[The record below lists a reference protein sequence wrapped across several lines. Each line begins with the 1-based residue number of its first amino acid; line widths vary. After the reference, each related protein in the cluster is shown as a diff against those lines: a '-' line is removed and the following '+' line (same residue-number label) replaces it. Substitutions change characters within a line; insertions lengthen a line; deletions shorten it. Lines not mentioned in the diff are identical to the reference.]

1 MRLPRAIYLLPPQ
14 GKSFLICP
22 KHFSFVISAASLT
35 LWNVCGLQVWIA
47 SEECKWMLCV
57 AQPHCQAAASL
68 SNLTR
73 AKNLWLLYTTSFLPL
88 SFSPSTLSCI
98 SATAITIKHH
108 RHFYS
113 TFRLRLFAV
122 FRQALSLFS
131 FPFLVSLS
139 PQAVREIALLL
150 SHALCAWASYTAWCL
165 WWVANPKVTQ
175 STDCPP
181 SRSPLPPLAE

>member
-22 KHFSFVISAASLT
+22 KHFSFVTSAASLT
-35 LWNVCGLQVWIA
+35 LWNVRGLQVDW
-47 SEECKWMLCV
+47 SVECKWMLCPTTLPSRSKFV
-57 AQPHCQAAASL
+57 QFDQSQKPVTPLPSL
-68 SNLTR
+68 
-73 AKNLWLLYTTSFLPL
+73 LPL
-88 SFSPSTLSCI
+88 SLSSLSFPTLSCI

-122 FRQALSLFS
+122 FRQPLPLFS

-139 PQAVREIALLL
+139 P
-150 SHALCAWASYTAWCL
+150 
-165 WWVANPKVTQ
+165 
-175 STDCPP
+175 
-181 SRSPLPPLAE
+181 